1 MSDKLRLGKRFCAI
15 WTRISLTV
23 LAVTGKEN
31 QKEEKE
37 VKEEMERI
45 GMERIR
51 KSRRK
56 RRKRIGDLSY
66 LKSRLISSRKCVME

>member
-15 WTRISLTV
+15 WTRISLTM

-37 VKEEMERI
+37 VKE
-45 GMERIR
+45 GDGKDWNR
-51 KSRRK
+51 KDK
-56 RRKRIGDLSY
+56 K
-66 LKSRLISSRKCVME
+66 K

>member
-1 MSDKLRLGKRFCAI
+1 MKEQHLSNVSDKLRLGKRFCAI

-23 LAVTGKEN
+23 FAVTGKEN

-37 VKEEMERI
+37 RN

-56 RRKRIGDLSY
+56 RIGDLSH
-66 LKSRLISSRKCVME
+66 LKSRLISSRKCVIE

>member
-15 WTRISLTV
+15 WTRIALTV

-45 GMERIR
+45 GMER
-51 KSRRK
+51 RRRS

-66 LKSRLISSRKCVME
+66 LKSRLISSRKCEME

>member
-37 VKEEMERI
+37 VKEEMEKWN
-45 GMERIR
+45 G
-51 KSRRK
+51 KDK
-56 RRKRIGDLSY
+56 KN
-66 LKSRLISSRKCVME
+66 